1 MAWLLMVEP
10 VYRLN
15 PIITSVAFPVFAQRQ
30 DDRAAL
36 KRGFHIV
43 IKFLSTIMAPLVF
56 GFAAIAPN
64 AIPAVLGDRWVP
76 SVVLVELLS
85 IVALARTINNPMGSL
100 VLAVGR
106 ADKAFYWTVGFY
118 IVQAPFYAACMAMG
132 GLVPATLFLCV
143 SNTLVIYLSHVYL
156 LRPILGPM
164 FTDHVKA
171 FLPAT
176 ILAVGMAIAVRL
188 LALIDVGSTTM
199 LLAMQIL
206 LGAAIYCGAT
216 IVFRRADLGQL
227 IGLVLLR
234 DEAKPFGTR

>member
-1 MAWLLMVEP
+1 EIAVNLLNCLCAVALLWGGIGVYSLIIAQLAVTCVRGALLRLCSRGLFRVRLSLNYPEIKSIVRFGMFQTGTSLVNYLGNRFDQFMIGTLLGPQALGYYSMAWLLMVEP

-85 IVALARTINNPMGSL
+85 TVALARTINNPMGSL
-100 VLAVGR
+100 VLAV
-106 ADKAFYWTVGFY
+106 
-118 IVQAPFYAACMAMG
+118 
-132 GLVPATLFLCV
+132 
-143 SNTLVIYLSHVYL
+143 
-156 LRPILGPM
+156 
-164 FTDHVKA
+164 
-171 FLPAT
+171 
-176 ILAVGMAIAVRL
+176 
-188 LALIDVGSTTM
+188 
-199 LLAMQIL
+199 
-206 LGAAIYCGAT
+206 
-216 IVFRRADLGQL
+216 
-227 IGLVLLR
+227 
-234 DEAKPFGTR
+234 